1 MEDVKKIKTLWIAII
16 LLILINLSVLAWLWL
31 SPRDMQGQLSPERI
45 ERTLNFDSQQREQF
59 EIIKDKHFAEV
70 TPIRDSIK
78 IIKSELFDYIKQ
90 DKPDQK
96 FIDEKM
102 NSLASKIKENEEKT
116 LKHFTEVRAVCNE
129 EQKDIFDNE
138 ILERFKK
145 QGPNGGGRR
154 PEGEGRPPRP
164 DNPPPR

>member
-1 MEDVKKIKTLWIAII
+1 MEDKKKIKTLWIAII
-16 LLILINLSVLAWLWL
+16 MLIIINLSVLACLWL
-31 SPRDMQGQLSPERI
+31 SPRGIQGQLSPERI
-45 ERTLNFDSQQREQF
+45 EKALNFDSQQKERF

-90 DKPDQK
+90 DKPNPK

-102 NSLASKIKENEEKT
+102 NLLASKIKENEEKT
-116 LKHFTEVRAVCNE
+116 LKHFTEVRAICNE
-129 EQKDIFDNE
+129 EQKHVFDNE

-145 QGPNGGGRR
+145 QGPNGGGR

-164 DNPPPR
+164 DGPPPR

>member
-1 MEDVKKIKTLWIAII
+1 MENLKKIKTLWIAII
-16 LLILINLSVLAWLWL
+16 MLIIINLSVLAWMWF
-31 SPRDMQGQLSPERI
+31 SPQGMQGHISPERI
-45 ERTLNFDSQQREQF
+45 ERTLNFDSQQKEQF

-90 DKPDQK
+90 DKPDPK
-96 FIDEKM
+96 IIEEKM
-102 NSLASKIKENEEKT
+102 NLLANKIKENEEKT
-116 LKHFTEVRAVCNE
+116 LKHFTEIRAMCNE
-129 EQKDIFDNE
+129 EQKTIFDND

-145 QGPNGGGRR
+145 QDPNGAGRPGR
-154 PEGEGRPPRP
+154 NDRPPRP